1 MILILTNQSCPC
13 FQKEHRLLLWDL
25 GCFLP
30 RKGSEEASLWSESS
44 PCGLPVQGKGVLMV
58 WLMTPSFSV
67 YKTNQ
72 AEFSARTS
80 CPVPIP
86 TLQRCRRTG
95 KRSKGE
101 LRKQSH
107 CDTGF
112 TMLGQRSK
120 DSLLWRTWGCDPTSS
135 DTLWL
140 WQTATHPASL
150 AEKGIARYK
159 GWKPKEFHFEI
170 TSCFVLL

>member
-67 YKTNQ
+67 YETNQ

-120 DSLLWRTWGCDPTSS
+120 DSLLWRRWGCDPTSS

-150 AEKGIARYK
+150 AEKRTARYE
-159 GWKPKEFHFEI
+159 GWKPKELHFEI
-170 TSCFVLL
+170 TSCFILL

>member
-58 WLMTPSFSV
+58 WLTTPSFSV
-67 YKTNQ
+67 YETNQ

-95 KRSKGE
+95 KRWKGE

-120 DSLLWRTWGCDPTSS
+120 DSLLRRRWGCDPTSS

-140 WQTATHPASL
+140 WQTATRPASL
-150 AEKGIARYK
+150 AEKGTARYQ
-159 GWKPKEFHFEI
+159 GWKPKKLHFEI
-170 TSCFVLL
+170 TYCFILL